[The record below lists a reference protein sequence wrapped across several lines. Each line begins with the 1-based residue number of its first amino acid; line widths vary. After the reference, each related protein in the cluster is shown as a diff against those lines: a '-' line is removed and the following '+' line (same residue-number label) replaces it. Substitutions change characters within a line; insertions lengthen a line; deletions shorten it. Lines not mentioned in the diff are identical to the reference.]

1 MCGHPLFHAYFMTMN
16 DHDKRLLRYLII
28 FTAVWLILL
37 TAIPSIF
44 YTVLPLD
51 TIETIMWSHPFSMG
65 NAKHPPLAAWLAGLF
80 TIVFA
85 HTDFAMYLLSQ
96 VMLITGFIY
105 VYRLGKEFFSTEKAV
120 FSVILLSTILFYSF
134 DSAKFNVNLPH
145 MALWPMMT
153 FYCYRGVKYDRMSDW
168 ILFGVVSALSVLSKF
183 FGFALLLALFL
194 FIVTGRDTRRYFRR
208 PGPYVAFAVF
218 LLVLSPYIVWLFRN
232 DFMPFA
238 YITDRV
244 SEEKL
249 NPVVNLLTLLGEN
262 LYPFAMPL
270 LLLWLTMDHPIRS
283 LLRFRPH
290 DLRPSD
296 PVAARLAVCV
306 QFTPIAL
313 LTLMA
318 GTGMMIDSMWAYPV
332 FFITGFFLMA
342 FWKDAV
348 SFREFRKLFFALMAL
363 FILVQANDVI
373 YWLSK
378 TRNRGHFNA
387 RSFAATAQE
396 FYREQTGKDIPLA
409 FGDMWYAGCIMHYL
423 PEHPYAGSFEDPHDE
438 FRFRSILDEEGALGV
453 YLHEEDAADM
463 AGALG
468 IDADT
473 LRKNAK
479 EFVFAYKAP
488 YGKEKSNNIFFVVIP
503 PRNSAARTAQNQA
516 RN

>member
-1 MCGHPLFHAYFMTMN
+1 MTTN
-16 DHDKRLLRYLII
+16 EHDKRLLRYLIA
-28 FTAVWLILL
+28 FMAVWLILL

-65 NAKHPPLAAWLAGLF
+65 NAKHPPLAAWLAGIF
-80 TIVFA
+80 TVVFA

-96 VMLITGFIY
+96 TMLIIGFVY
-105 VYRLGKEFFSTEKAV
+105 MYRLGKEFFCAEKAV
-120 FSVILLSTILFYSF
+120 FSVILLSTIIFYSF

-194 FIVTGRDTRRYFRR
+194 FIVTGRDTRRFFRR

-218 LLVLSPYIVWLFRN
+218 LLVLAPYIVWLFRN
-232 DFMPFA
+232 DFLPFT
-238 YITDRV
+238 YITERV

-249 NPVVNLLTLLGEN
+249 NPVVNFLTILGEN

-270 LLLWLTMDHPIRS
+270 ILLWITMDHPLRA
-283 LLRFRPH
+283 LLKFRLA

-296 PVAARLAVCV
+296 PVAGRLAVCV
-306 QFTPIAL
+306 QFVPIAL

-342 FWKDAV
+342 FWKDGI
-348 SFREFRKLFFALMAL
+348 SPREFRKLFFTLMAL
-363 FILVQANDVI
+363 FVLVQMFDI
-373 YWLSK
+373 CYWFMK
-378 TRNRGHFNA
+378 TRNRGHFTA
-387 RSFAATAQE
+387 RKLAATAQE
-396 FYREQTGKDIPLA
+396 FYREQTGHDIPLV

-423 PEHPYAGSFEDPHDE
+423 PEHPYAGSYEDPYDE
-438 FRFRSILDEEGALGV
+438 FRFRSVLDEKGAIGV
-453 YLHEEDAADM
+453 CTKETDVARLAEALNLNEDE
-463 AGALG
+463 
-468 IDADT
+468 
-473 LRKNAK
+473 LRKSAK
-479 EFVFAYKAP
+479 EFSFPYSAP
-488 YGKEKSNNIFFVVIP
+488 YGKEKDRPLFLMVIP
-503 PRNSAARTAQNQA
+503 PRKAATQETQQETRD
-516 RN
+516 